1 MLKPLSYQNIG
12 AESIT
17 NSVVINAYSPQVNSV
32 WDNTDMGSGTLL
44 ILMMGVSSL
53 ARYKRGNLKS
63 HHMLGVVAY
72 RGSIVTSVSQACR
85 GIVHAWINKQTDTH
99 EITCLHEL

>member
-32 WDNTDMGSGTLL
+32 WDNTDMGSGTLR

-53 ARYKRGNLKS
+53 AGTKG
-63 HHMLGVVAY
+63 A
-72 RGSIVTSVSQACR
+72 I
-85 GIVHAWINKQTDTH
+85 
-99 EITCLHEL
+99 